1 MRETDIIEKISGL
14 NSISLNL
21 RNDPWK
27 MPNPKVVGHGEIK
40 DFHFWHVAI
49 REIHVDWRYM
59 IYKHFS
65 KLDASL

>member
-40 DFHFWHVAI
+40 DFHFW
-49 REIHVDWRYM
+49 
-59 IYKHFS
+59 
-65 KLDASL
+65 